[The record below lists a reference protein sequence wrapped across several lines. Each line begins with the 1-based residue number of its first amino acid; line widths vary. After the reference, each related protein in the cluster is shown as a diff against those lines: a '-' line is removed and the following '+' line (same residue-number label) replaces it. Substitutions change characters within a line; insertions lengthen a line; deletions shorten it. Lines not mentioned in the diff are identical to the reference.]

1 MVPKGKR
8 VNTKRH
14 GGRVVLSLD
23 VEPRVRDAIRER
35 AALAGVS
42 MAEYISNAVARPAR
56 SFATA
61 AAEMAVPLTMLSYRI
76 ARAREALRTGDAAA
90 LNRELDDALRDVAEA
105 LRPLARPHA
114 EEIRQRDRR
123 RTEGWNG

>member
-61 AAEMAVPLTMLSYRI
+61 AAEISVPLTMLSYRI

-90 LNRELDDALRDVAEA
+90 LSRELDDARRDVAEA

-123 RTEGWNG
+123 RTEGWSG

>member
-61 AAEMAVPLTMLSYRI
+61 AAEIAVPLAMLSYRI
-76 ARAREALRTGDAAA
+76 ARAREALRTDDAAA
-90 LNRELDDALRDVAEA
+90 LSRELHDAQRDVAEA
-105 LRPLARPHA
+105 LRPLAMPHA
-114 EEIRQRDRR
+114 EELRQRDRR
-123 RTEGWNG
+123 RTGGWSG

>member
-61 AAEMAVPLTMLSYRI
+61 AAEIAVPLTMLSYRI
-76 ARAREALRTGDAAA
+76 ARAREALRTGNAAA
-90 LNRELDDALRDVAEA
+90 LSRELDDAQRDVAEA
-105 LRPLARPHA
+105 LRPLVGPHA
-114 EEIRQRDRR
+114 EEARQHDRR
-123 RTEGWNG
+123 RTGGWSG

>member
-1 MVPKGKR
+1 MVPKGKH

-61 AAEMAVPLTMLSYRI
+61 AAEIAAPLTMLSYRI
-76 ARAREALRTGDAAA
+76 ARAREALRTGDAAT
-90 LNRELDDALRDVAEA
+90 LSRELDDARRDVAEA

-114 EEIRQRDRR
+114 EEIRQRDRG
-123 RTEGWNG
+123 RTEGWSG

>member
-42 MAEYISNAVARPAR
+42 MAEYVSNAIARPAR

-61 AAEMAVPLTMLSYRI
+61 AAEIAVPLTMLSYRI
-76 ARAREALRTGDAAA
+76 ARAREALRTGNAGA
-90 LNRELDDALRDVAEA
+90 LSRELDDAQRDVVEA
-105 LRPLARPHA
+105 LLPLAGPHA
-114 EEIRQRDRR
+114 EEVRQRDRR
-123 RTEGWNG
+123 RTGGWSG

>member
-1 MVPKGKR
+1 MVPKGKH

-61 AAEMAVPLTMLSYRI
+61 AAEIAAPLTMLSYRI

-90 LNRELDDALRDVAEA
+90 LSRELDDARRDVAEA
-105 LRPLARPHA
+105 LRPLARHHA
-114 EEIRQRDRR
+114 EEVRQRDRR
-123 RTEGWNG
+123 RTEGWSG

>member
-23 VEPRVRDAIRER
+23 VEPGVRDAIRER

-61 AAEMAVPLTMLSYRI
+61 AAEIAVPLTMLSYRI
-76 ARAREALRTGDAAA
+76 ARAGEALRTGDAAA
-90 LNRELDDALRDVAEA
+90 LSRELDDARRDVSEA

-114 EEIRQRDRR
+114 EEIRHRDRR
-123 RTEGWNG
+123 RAGGWSG

>member
-1 MVPKGKR
+1 MVPKGKH
-8 VNTKRH
+8 VNSKRH

-42 MAEYISNAVARPAR
+42 MAEYINNAVARPAR

-61 AAEMAVPLTMLSYRI
+61 AAEIAAPLTMLSYRI

-90 LNRELDDALRDVAEA
+90 LSRELDDAQRDVAEA

-114 EEIRQRDRR
+114 EEVRQHDRR
-123 RTEGWNG
+123 RTGGWSG

>member
-8 VNTKRH
+8 VRSKRH
-14 GGRVVLSLD
+14 GSRVVLSLD

-42 MAEYISNAVARPAR
+42 MAEYVSNAIARPAR

-61 AAEMAVPLTMLSYRI
+61 AAEIAVPLTMLSYRI
-76 ARAREALRTGDAAA
+76 ARAQEALRTGNAGA
-90 LNRELDDALRDVAEA
+90 LSSELDDAQRDVVKA
-105 LRPLARPHA
+105 LLPLARPHA
-114 EEIRQRDRR
+114 EEVRQRDRR
-123 RTEGWNG
+123 RTGGWSG

>member
-1 MVPKGKR
+1 MVPKGKG
-8 VNTKRH
+8 VKTKRH

-61 AAEMAVPLTMLSYRI
+61 AAEIAVPLTMLSYRI
-76 ARAREALRTGDAAA
+76 ARAQEALRTGDAAA
-90 LNRELDDALRDVAEA
+90 LSRELDDARRDVAGA
-105 LRPLARPHA
+105 LRPLSAPHA
-114 EEIRQRDRR
+114 EEVRRRDRR
-123 RTEGWNG
+123 RSRGGSG

>member
-42 MAEYISNAVARPAR
+42 MAEYISNAVAWPAR

-61 AAEMAVPLTMLSYRI
+61 AAEIAVPLTMLSYRI

-90 LNRELDDALRDVAEA
+90 LSRELDDARRDVAEA

-123 RTEGWNG
+123 RTEGWSG

>member
-1 MVPKGKR
+1 MK
-8 VNTKRH
+8 TKRH

-42 MAEYISNAVARPAR
+42 MAEYISNAVARPVR

-61 AAEMAVPLTMLSYRI
+61 AAEIVQPLTMLSYRI
-76 ARAREALRTGDAAA
+76 ARAQEALRTGDAAA
-90 LNRELDDALRDVAEA
+90 LSHELEDARRDIAEA
-105 LRPLARPHA
+105 LRPLAAPHA
-114 EEIRQRDRR
+114 EEVRRRDRR
-123 RTEGWNG
+123 RTGGWSG

>member
-1 MVPKGKR
+1 MVPKGDRAKS
-8 VNTKRH
+8 KRH

-42 MAEYISNAVARPAR
+42 MAEYISNALALPQR

-61 AAEMAVPLTMLSYRI
+61 AAEIAQPLTMLSYRI
-76 ARAREALRTGDAAA
+76 ARAREALRTGDATA
-90 LNRELDDALRDVAEA
+90 LSRELGDAQRDVAEA

-114 EEIRQRDRR
+114 EEVRQHDRR
-123 RTEGWNG
+123 RTGSWSG

>member
-1 MVPKGKR
+1 MVPKGKG
-8 VNTKRH
+8 VKTKRH

-61 AAEMAVPLTMLSYRI
+61 AAEIAVPLTMLSYRI
-76 ARAREALRTGDAAA
+76 ARAQEALRTGDAAA
-90 LNRELDDALRDVAEA
+90 LSRELDDARRDVAGA
-105 LRPLARPHA
+105 LRPLSAPHA
-114 EEIRQRDRR
+114 EEVRRRDRR
-123 RTEGWNG
+123 RSRGWSG